1 MGDYNMPPN
10 PKHSA
15 IVERLRQRIE
25 LCRRH
30 HAVCQ
35 VRYEQNQPQRIE
47 QERRNKLA
55 LHQKYL
61 DTRSKKT
68 PKAKQQHHEGSRAPK
83 NCDSEQTQGPNSTS
97 EHRNLTLIALQ
108 GSIKR
113 KLEGNA
119 SPVSNDRPN
128 GISDGAFQMD
138 IKRIRVDEG
147 SLTIGQSGHQLSNG
161 QGQTLQGSVTMGPGT
176 PGKDGSLIGATQA
189 NGGDA
194 SSGFSLPLNKEMK
207 QEPVESVSCSEHLN
221 NQISNNNMLFESKDD
236 LGMQLLDPDLQDLFD
251 ELTNMSGVPPLSDI
265 DLDNMLNPS
274 IRNEESF
281 NIDIGQQNQNSTPK
295 PHSQLDNPTVKTEY
309 SPGFTQASVGSPQM
323 RPPSTGPPYSMAN
336 TAMSVPSPISS
347 AAQSQNQPQQSLP
360 SAPNRGLSNWHD
372 LSHAQQLKKIAD
384 NRQQHALLQHQQQNQ
399 AASWPPAPQSGPSSG
414 SFGQEKIPSP
424 SLHQQPFSSP
434 NSLLTGVSTN
444 SSQAKSMNNCLYKT
458 PTATQTGHMD
468 MIMHQQQQQTH
479 SISRSLMNTS
489 SASPD
494 QLSYSNTKP
503 LSHFDPEPGQIP
515 SILGTQA
522 KPSVLHYTQ
531 QQQPSAPV
539 QQQPAPPSGHLQ
551 SQAVQRAQI
560 PIAMQQKMLLQKMQQ
575 SQQPSALQ
583 YTLSQH
589 RQDQNSVVG
598 PSPGPGPS
606 QNPNTCPNPNPGN
619 SYINNTHQAV
629 LKQQLMEKK
638 QAIQRQMIEH
648 QKLLFRQQILAD
660 TEKMNTQE
668 QLNRHLTRPP
678 PDYKEQR
685 RNIVGIP
692 QPSQYPGAAPAMGL
706 AVSQA
711 LPNSAPN
718 HRVIPPNSNLLQ
730 VNSPGNQGPRMPPI
744 SGTQS
749 DRTIGMYGSVSAS
762 QQAVYTVSSSVNQLQ
777 HHTSQSPMGMTQNN
791 VMIPRQPALGQGT
804 TVSGFGTAS
813 VGSSAI
819 SQQQMR
825 PVLNHISSSM
835 SAQTQRLTN
844 MMTNSSL
851 APQNWTPPGAQV
863 TPKQAQMG
871 PSVKFP
877 NNPPFPNQSVQPNM
891 SNQHFSQRGMAP
903 PNQIT
908 PGVQI
913 RPLAQMNQGMSGQ
926 TVVSLGGPTPRA
938 NQPRPQPQAM
948 AVMSQSAASMAVIS
962 QSAASMA
969 VISQAP
975 SVQTLPTTNFS
986 PTNQPTRSYQGTN
999 HNSDLPFDFLNQ
1011 QGDSALSGLSSDSDF
1026 LDSLIKSSNDD
1037 WMKDLNLDEI
1047 LGQHS

>member
-35 VRYEQNQPQRIE
+35 VRYEQTQPQRIE

-68 PKAKQQHHEGSRAPK
+68 PKAKQHQQQQQQQQHDSSRAPK
-83 NCDSEQTQGPNSTS
+83 NCDSDQPAGPNASS

-128 GISDGAFQMD
+128 GISDGTFQMD

-147 SLTIGQSGHQLSNG
+147 GLAIGQSGHQLSNG
-161 QGQTLQGSVTMGPGT
+161 QSQTLQGSVTMGPGT
-176 PGKDGSLIGATQA
+176 PGKDGSLIGTAQA

-207 QEPVESVSCSEHLN
+207 QEPTESVSCSEHLN
-221 NQISNNNMLFESKDD
+221 NQISNNNILFDSKDD

-265 DLDNMLNPS
+265 ELETMLNPS

-281 NIDIGQQNQNSTPK
+281 NIDIGQQNQSSTPK
-295 PHSQLDNPTVKTEY
+295 PHSQLENPTIKTEY
-309 SPGFTQASVGSPQM
+309 SPGFPQASVGSPQM

-384 NRQQHALLQHQQQNQ
+384 NRQQHAMLQHQQQNQ

-414 SFGQEKIPSP
+414 TFGQEKIPSP

-434 NSLLTGVSTN
+434 NSLLSGVSTN
-444 SSQAKSMNNCLYKT
+444 NGQSKNMNNCLYKT
-458 PTATQTGHMD
+458 PTAAQTGHLD
-468 MIMHQQQQQTH
+468 MIIHQQQQQAH
-479 SISRSLMNTS
+479 NISRSLMNAN

-503 LSHFDPEPGQIP
+503 LSHFDPEPGQIS
-515 SILGTQA
+515 SILGAQT
-522 KPSVLHYTQ
+522 KPPVLHYTQ
-531 QQQPSAPV
+531 PQQQQQQPTAAV

-551 SQAVQRAQI
+551 SQTIQRAQI
-560 PIAMQQKMLLQKMQQ
+560 PIALQQKMLLQKMQQ
-575 SQQPSALQ
+575 SQQPSAMQ
-583 YTLSQH
+583 YPVSQH

-598 PSPGPGPS
+598 PRQGPS
-606 QNPNTCPNPNPGN
+606 QTPNTCPNPNAGN
-619 SYINNTHQAV
+619 SYINNAHQAV

-638 QAIQRQMIEH
+638 QAMQRQMMEH
-648 QKLLFRQQILAD
+648 QKLLFRQQILQD

-685 RNIVGIP
+685 RSLVVIP
-692 QPSQYPGAAPAMGL
+692 QPSQYPGAASAMGL
-706 AVSQA
+706 NTSQP
-711 LPNSAPN
+711 LPNAAPN
-718 HRVIPPNSNLLQ
+718 HRVIPPNSGLIQ
-730 VNSPGNQGPRMPPI
+730 VNSPSNQGPRMPPI

-749 DRTIGMYGSVSAS
+749 DRTIGMYGTVPAS
-762 QQAVYTVSSSVNQLQ
+762 QQAAYTVSAGVNQLQ
-777 HHTSQSPMGMTQNN
+777 HHTSQSQMGMTQNN
-791 VMIPRQPALGQGT
+791 VMIPRQPTLGQGT
-804 TVSGFGTAS
+804 TMSGFGTAS
-813 VGSSAI
+813 LGSSAI

-825 PVLNHISSSM
+825 PVLNHINTSL

-851 APQNWTPPGAQV
+851 APQNWTPQGVQV

-871 PSVKFP
+871 TNVRFS
-877 NNPPFPNQSVQPNM
+877 NNPPFPNQSVQANM
-891 SNQHFSQRGMAP
+891 SSQHFAQRGLAP
-903 PNQIT
+903 TNQIA
-908 PGVQI
+908 PGVQM
-913 RPLAQMNQGMSGQ
+913 RPLAQMNQAMSGQ
-926 TVVSLGGPTPRA
+926 TIGSMSGSAPRA
-938 NQPRPQPQAM
+938 NQPRPQPQPMAAM
-948 AVMSQSAASMAVIS
+948 S

-975 SVQTLPTTNFS
+975 SVQTMPSANFPSTNLPPRN
-986 PTNQPTRSYQGTN
+986 YQGTN
-999 HNSDLPFDFLNQ
+999 HNSDLAFDFLSQ

-1026 LDSLIKSSNDD
+1026 LDSLIKSSTDD